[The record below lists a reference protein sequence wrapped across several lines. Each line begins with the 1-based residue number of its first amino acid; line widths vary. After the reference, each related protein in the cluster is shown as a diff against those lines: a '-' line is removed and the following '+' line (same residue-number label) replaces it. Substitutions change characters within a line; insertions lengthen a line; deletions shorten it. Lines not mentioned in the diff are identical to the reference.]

1 MHRIWK
7 DKNYF
12 YDRAK
17 NRRYY
22 FKQIVYL
29 FVVNSDRNGMRRM
42 VLIVKHCLINNTVKG
57 VSA

>member
-1 MHRIWK
+1 MIELK
-7 DKNYF
+7 TEDIKTVN
-12 YDRAK
+12 
-17 NRRYY
+17 
-22 FKQIVYL
+22 L